1 MSLSIDVFDAPS
13 GLLRKSP
20 AVVDQV
26 IGSPGVHR
34 VRGFATGLAGL
45 GVASGDRVAIV
56 LRNDPAFL
64 EITMAAGLL
73 DTLPVPVNWHWHGAE
88 LGHLLTGSRV
98 VFEDLTGVVR
108 EAPPP
113 GVPLVEVPVPPEL
126 YEAYGLVARG
136 AGGGV
141 PR

>member
-1 MSLSIDVFDAPS
+1 
-13 GLLRKSP
+13 
-20 AVVDQV
+20 
-26 IGSPGVHR
+26 
-34 VRGFATGLAGL
+34 
-45 GVASGDRVAIV
+45 
-56 LRNDPAFL
+56 
-64 EITMAAGLL
+64 MAAGLL

-108 EAPPP
+108 EALPP

-136 AGGGV
+136 ASGIEDCV
-141 PR
+141 TS